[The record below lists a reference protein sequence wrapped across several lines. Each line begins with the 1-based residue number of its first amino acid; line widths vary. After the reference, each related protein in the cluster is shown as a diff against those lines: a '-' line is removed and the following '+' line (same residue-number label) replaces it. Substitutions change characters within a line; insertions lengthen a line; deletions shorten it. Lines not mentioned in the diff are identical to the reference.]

1 MISGLWNGYS
11 GLTAFE
17 KALNVEANNSTNVN
31 TVGYKSDDIRFED
44 MMYQYGYGK
53 GTNLDSISKVMTQGN
68 VKLTNNTYDVAIE
81 GKGYFIVSDRKSNET
96 FYTRAGNFYMA
107 EDGLLQTQNGMKV
120 LGLTPQSNSVVAS
133 NSAKTQ
139 FDETYTKN
147 IVSKTISNNNFFQ
160 TINARATDYNTK
172 AVDKGVS
179 GEGYKTKSAQIADI
193 EALIAD
199 YKSKLDL
206 YSSNSTAVSSPS
218 TSQIT
223 NVDMSGSMNQL
234 VNTDNFIKIR
244 VNNDEITQFFDTD
257 METTL
262 KKLSDKISD
271 IKGLSS
277 TVNTTTGMLTI
288 NSLIPA
294 KEVLIKDAQI
304 NENYL
309 SVTNPQNAKLGSGIG
324 LVNSSRQALKS
335 ALEFSNAEL
344 LDITNTLS
352 LVGQESLS
360 VNEIQLKL
368 SNLNLSKNTFG
379 TIEISEGVVF
389 LKDNDNKFI
398 VGKLQIAAFKN
409 EQGLDP
415 QGDNIYQTTSESG
428 RAFYAGKLNKLVS
441 SSLELSTANLGNSL
455 TNLLVY
461 QKAFEANSKSITA
474 SDEMLKTAIELK
486 K

>member
-17 KALNVEANNSTNVN
+17 KALNVESNNSTNVN
-31 TVGYKSDDIRFED
+31 TVGHKADTISFED
-44 MMYQYGYGK
+44 MMYQNGYGK
-53 GTNLDSISKVMTQGN
+53 GTGIDSVSKVMTQGN
-68 VKLTNNTYDVAIE
+68 VKLTNNAYDVAIE
-81 GKGYFIVSDRKSNET
+81 GKGYFIVSERKTNET

-120 LGLTPQSNSVVAS
+120 LGLTPQSNNVVTS
-133 NSAKTQ
+133 NPAKTQ
-139 FDETYTKN
+139 FDESHTKN
-147 IVSKTISNNNFFQ
+147 IVSKTISNENFLQ
-160 TINARATDYNTK
+160 TINARTTDYNTS
-172 AVDKGVS
+172 AVDKGTS
-179 GEGYKTKSAQIADI
+179 GAGFKTKSAQVADI

-206 YSSNSTAVSSPS
+206 YSSNSTAVASPS
-218 TSQIT
+218 ASQIT
-223 NVDMSGSMNQL
+223 NVNLATSMSQL
-234 VNTDNFIKIR
+234 VNENDFIKITI
-244 VNNDEITQFFDTD
+244 NNEEITQSFDTD
-257 METTL
+257 IETTM
-262 KKLSDKISD
+262 KKFSDKISN

-277 TVNTTTGMLTI
+277 SVNSTTGMLTI

-294 KEVLIKDAQI
+294 KEVTIKDAQI

-309 SVTNPQNAKLGSGIG
+309 TITNTQNASLGTGLG
-324 LVNSSRQALKS
+324 LVNSSRDALKS

-344 LDITNTLS
+344 LDITSTLS
-352 LVGQESLS
+352 LVGQESLT

-368 SNLNLSKNTFG
+368 SNLNLSKNTSG
-379 TIEISEGVVF
+379 KIEISEGVIF
-389 LKDNDNKFI
+389 LKDGDNKFI
-398 VGKLQIAAFKN
+398 IGKLQTAHFTN
-409 EQGLDP
+409 EQGLLP
-415 QGDNIYQTTSESG
+415 QGDNVYQTSAESG

-441 SSLELSTANLGNSL
+441 SSLELSTANMGSTL

-461 QKAFEANSKSITA
+461 QKAFEANSKSITT

>member
-17 KALNVEANNSTNVN
+17 KALNVESNNSTNVN
-31 TVGYKSDDIRFED
+31 TIGHKADDIRFED

-53 GTNLDSISKVMTQGN
+53 GTGIDSVSKVMTQGN
-68 VKLTNNTYDVAIE
+68 VKLTNNVYDVAIE
-81 GKGYFIVSDRKSNET
+81 GKGYFIVSERKTNET

-120 LGLTPQSNSVVAS
+120 LGLTPQSNNVVTS
-133 NSAKTQ
+133 NPAKTQ
-139 FDETYTKN
+139 FDESFTKN
-147 IVSKTISNNNFFQ
+147 IVSKTISNENFLQ
-160 TINARATDYNTK
+160 TINARTTDYNTS
-172 AVDKGVS
+172 AVDKGIS
-179 GEGYKTKSAQIADI
+179 GAGYKTKSAQIADI

-206 YSSNSTAVSSPS
+206 YSSSSTAVGSPS

-223 NVDMSGSMNQL
+223 NVNLSTSMSQL
-234 VNTDNFIKIR
+234 VGENDFIKITI
-244 VNNDEITQFFDTD
+244 NNEEITQFFDTD
-257 METTL
+257 IETTM

-277 TVNTTTGMLTI
+277 SVNPTTGILTI

-294 KEVLIKDAQI
+294 KEVTIKDAQI

-309 SVTNPQNAKLGSGIG
+309 GITNTQNASIG
-324 LVNSSRQALKS
+324 TGVGVVNSSREALKS

-344 LDITNTLS
+344 LDITSTLS
-352 LVGQESLS
+352 LVGQESLT

-368 SNLNLSKNTFG
+368 ANLNLSKNTFG
-379 TIEISEGVVF
+379 TIEIDEGVVF
-389 LKDNDNKFI
+389 LKDGDNKFI
-398 VGKLQIAAFKN
+398 VGKLQTAHFTN
-409 EQGLDP
+409 QQGLLP
-415 QGDNIYQTTSESG
+415 QGDNVYKSSDESG

-441 SSLELSTANLGNSL
+441 SSLEQSTANMGSSL

-461 QKAFEANSKSITA
+461 QKAFEANSKSITT

>member
-11 GLTAFE
+11 GLNAFE

-31 TVGYKSDDIRFED
+31 TIGHKADDIRFED
-44 MMYQYGYGK
+44 MMYQYGYGM
-53 GTNLDSISKVMTQGN
+53 GANIDSISKVMTQGN
-68 VKLTNNTYDVAIE
+68 LKLTNNSYDVAIE
-81 GKGYFIVSDRKSNET
+81 GKGYFIVSDRKTNET

-107 EDGLLQTQNGMKV
+107 EDGLLQSQNGMKV
-120 LGLTPQSNSVVAS
+120 LGLTPQSNSVVSS

-139 FDETYTKN
+139 FDETLTN
-147 IVSKTISNNNFFQ
+147 SVVSKTISNDNFLQ
-160 TINARATDYNTK
+160 TINARATNYNTT
-172 AVDKGVS
+172 AVNKGLS

-199 YKSKLDL
+199 YKSKIDL
-206 YSSNSTAVSSPS
+206 YSSTSTAIPSLS

-223 NVDMSGSMNQL
+223 NVDMSTSMNQL
-234 VNTDNFIKIR
+234 IGENDFIKIKI
-244 VNNDEITQFFDTD
+244 NNEDVIQFFDTNI
-257 METTL
+257 ETTL
-262 KKLSDKISD
+262 KKLSDKISN

-277 TVNTTTGMLTI
+277 SVNTTTGTLTI

-309 SVTNPQNAKLGSGIG
+309 SISNSQEAKLGSGIG
-324 LVNSSRQALKS
+324 LVNSSKEALKS

-344 LDITNTLS
+344 LDITSTLS

-368 SNLNLSKNTFG
+368 ANLNLSKNTFG
-379 TIEISEGVVF
+379 KIEISEGVVF
-389 LKDNDNKFI
+389 LKDGDNKFI
-398 VGKLQIAAFKN
+398 VGKLQTAHFTN

-415 QGDNIYQTTSESG
+415 QGDNVYQTTSESG

-441 SSLELSTANLGNSL
+441 NSLELSTANLGNSL

-461 QKAFEANSKSITA
+461 QKAFEANSKSITT

>member
-31 TVGYKSDDIRFED
+31 TVGHKADDIRFED

-53 GTNLDSISKVMTQGN
+53 GTNVDSISKVMTQGN
-68 VKLTNNTYDVAIE
+68 VKLTNNTYDIAIE

-133 NSAKTQ
+133 NPAKTQ
-139 FDETYTKN
+139 FNESFTKN
-147 IVSKTISNNNFFQ
+147 ITSKTISNENFLQ
-160 TINARATDYNTK
+160 TINARTTDYNTS
-172 AVDKGVS
+172 AVDKGIS
-179 GEGYKTKSAQIADI
+179 GAGYKTKSAQIADI

-206 YSSNSTAVSSPS
+206 YSSNSTAVGSAS

-223 NVDMSGSMNQL
+223 NVNLSTSMSQL
-234 VNTDNFIKIR
+234 VGVNDFIKITI
-244 VNNDEITQFFDTD
+244 NNEEITQFFDTD
-257 METTL
+257 IETTM

-277 TVNTTTGMLTI
+277 SVSPTTGILTI

-294 KEVLIKDAQI
+294 KEVLIKDARI

-309 SVTNPQNAKLGSGIG
+309 SVVNSQDAKLGSGIG

-335 ALEFSNAEL
+335 TLEFSGAEL

-368 SNLNLSKNTFG
+368 ANLNLSKNTFG
-379 TIEISEGVVF
+379 TIEINEGVVF

-398 VGKLQIAAFKN
+398 VGKLQTAHFKN

-415 QGDNIYQTTSESG
+415 QGDNVYQTSSESG
-428 RAFYAGKLNKLVS
+428 KAFYAGKLNKLVS
-441 SSLELSTANLGNSL
+441 RSLELSTANLGSTL

-461 QKAFEANSKSITA
+461 QKAFEANSKSITT
-474 SDEMLKTAIELK
+474 SDEMLKTAIELRK
-486 K
+486 